1 MSLLIYNC
9 MYDILLAVL
18 GVHSRAMNF
27 NLAMTRCSFK
37 NSLSKFST
45 IILLI
50 LYCLYHFNTKC
61 KIIDALCNY

>member
-9 MYDILLAVL
+9 MFDILLVVL
-18 GVHSRAMNF
+18 GVHSRAMDF
-27 NLAMTRCSFK
+27 NLQFYTHFK

-61 KIIDALCNY
+61 KIIDVLCNY